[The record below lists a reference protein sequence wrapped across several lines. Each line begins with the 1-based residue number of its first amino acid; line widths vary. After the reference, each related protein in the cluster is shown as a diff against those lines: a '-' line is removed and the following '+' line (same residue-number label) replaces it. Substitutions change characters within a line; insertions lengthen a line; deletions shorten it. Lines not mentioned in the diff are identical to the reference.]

1 MRLSCALGKIV
12 VPVCTPAPHPAVD
25 LDGKFPH
32 YSLRTPH
39 VAILMCS
46 YNGERFLA
54 EQIDSF
60 ERQTHRNWSLVV
72 SDDGSQDG
80 TLEILKAY
88 IDSWGQERLKIV
100 QGPQQGFV
108 KNFLSLTCS
117 TDIDAEFFA
126 WADQDDIW
134 SEDKLHVALAWLQTI
149 PKHIPA
155 LYCGRTKL
163 IDESGTPIGFSPR
176 FCLPPSFANAL
187 VQSISG
193 GNTMV
198 FNQAARDL
206 LQKADDNL
214 IIPSHDWWAYQLI
227 SGAGG
232 AIHYDPEP
240 RVLYRQHDENLV
252 GSNASLSSRFQRLRM
267 VFQGRFYEWN
277 AQNIHA
283 LEAMHHHL
291 SQEHQA
297 TLAHFK
303 AARNEKLLRRFL
315 GIRRAGL
322 YRQTLFGNL
331 GLILATLL
339 KKI

>member
-1 MRLSCALGKIV
+1 MTV
-12 VPVCTPAPHPAVD
+12 VNLAHPPVAD

-32 YSLRTPH
+32 SSIRGPH

-54 EQIDSF
+54 EQIDSLN
-60 ERQTHRNWSLVV
+60 RQTHRNWSLVV
-72 SDDGSQDG
+72 SDDGSQDR
-80 TLEILKAY
+80 TLEILQVY
-88 IDSWGQERLKIV
+88 MDSWGQERLKIV
-100 QGPQQGFV
+100 QGPQRGFV
-108 KNFLSLTCS
+108 KNFISLTCR

-134 SEDKLHVALAWLQTI
+134 SEDKLHAALAWLQTI

-176 FCLPPSFANAL
+176 FCLSPCFANAL
-187 VQSISG
+187 VQNIGG

-198 FNQAARDL
+198 FNQAACDL
-206 LQKADDNL
+206 IREAGDNL
-214 IIPSHDWWAYQLI
+214 DVPSHDWWAYLLI
-227 SGAGG
+227 SGAEGVT
-232 AIHYDPEP
+232 HYDPVP

-252 GSNASLSSRFQRLRM
+252 GSNSNWSARLQRLRM
-267 VFQGRFYEWN
+267 VLKGRFCEWN

-283 LEAMHHHL
+283 LETMYNRL
-291 SQEHQA
+291 SRESQA
-297 TLAHFK
+297 TLNHFK
-303 AARNEKLLRRFL
+303 AARNKKLLQRIL
-315 GIRRAGL
+315 GVLRAGV
-322 YRQTLFGNL
+322 YRQTVLGNV
-331 GLILATLL
+331 GLTLAILI

>member
-1 MRLSCALGKIV
+1 MPSTPGKIIV
-12 VPVCTPAPHPAVD
+12 SVCTPAHPPVAD
-25 LDGKFPH
+25 LDGKLPH
-32 YSLRTPH
+32 SSLRRPH

-80 TLEILKAY
+80 TLEILQAY

-100 QGPQQGFV
+100 QGPQRGFV

-134 SEDKLHVALAWLQTI
+134 SEDKLHAALAWLQTI

-187 VQSISG
+187 VQNIGG

-206 LQKADDNL
+206 LQKTDDNL

-240 RVLYRQHDENLV
+240 RVLYRQHDGNLV
-252 GSNASLSSRFQRLRM
+252 GSNSNWSARLQRLRM
-267 VFQGRFYEWN
+267 VLKGCFYEWN

-283 LEAMHHHL
+283 LETVYHRL
-291 SQEHQA
+291 SRESQT
-297 TLAHFK
+297 TLNHFK
-303 AARNEKLLRRFL
+303 AARNKNLFQRIL
-315 GIRRAGL
+315 GVLRAGL
-322 YRQTLFGNL
+322 HRQTLFGNL
-331 GLILATLL
+331 GLIFATLM

>member
-1 MRLSCALGKIV
+1 MRLPSTLRKIV
-12 VPVCTPAPHPAVD
+12 VSVCILAHPPVAD
-25 LDGKFPH
+25 LDGKLPH
-32 YSLRTPH
+32 SSLRRPH

-80 TLEILKAY
+80 TLEILQAY
-88 IDSWGQERLKIV
+88 MDSWGQERLKIV
-100 QGPQQGFV
+100 QGPQRGFV

-134 SEDKLHVALAWLQTI
+134 SEDKLHAALAWLQTI

-176 FCLPPSFANAL
+176 FCLPPCFANAL
-187 VQSISG
+187 VQSIGG

-206 LQKADDNL
+206 IQEAGDNL
-214 IIPSHDWWAYQLI
+214 DVPSHDWWAYQLI
-227 SGAGG
+227 SGVEGVT
-232 AIHYDPEP
+232 HYDPVP

-252 GSNASLSSRFQRLRM
+252 GSNSNWYARLQRLRM
-267 VFQGRFYEWN
+267 VLNGRFYEWN

-283 LEAMHHHL
+283 LETMSHRL
-291 SQEHQA
+291 SRDSQT
-297 TLAHFK
+297 TLRNFK
-303 AARNEKLLRRFL
+303 DARNKKISQRVLWWM
-315 GIRRAGL
+315 RAGV
-322 YRQTLFGNL
+322 YRQTLFGNI
-331 GLILATLL
+331 GLFFAILI

>member
-1 MRLSCALGKIV
+1 MRNTGRVLVTV
-12 VPVCTPAPHPAVD
+12 VNLAHPPVAD

-32 YSLRTPH
+32 SSIRGPH

-54 EQIDSF
+54 EQIDSLN
-60 ERQTHRNWSLVV
+60 RQTHRNWSLVV
-72 SDDGSQDG
+72 SDDGSQDR
-80 TLEILKAY
+80 TLEILQVY
-88 IDSWGQERLKIV
+88 MDSWGQERLKIV
-100 QGPQQGFV
+100 QGPQRGFV
-108 KNFLSLTCS
+108 KNFISLTCR

-134 SEDKLHVALAWLQTI
+134 SEDKLHAALAWLQTI

-176 FCLPPSFANAL
+176 FCLSPCFANAL
-187 VQSISG
+187 VQNIGG

-198 FNQAARDL
+198 FNQAACDL
-206 LQKADDNL
+206 IREAGDNL
-214 IIPSHDWWAYQLI
+214 DVPSHDWWAYLLI
-227 SGAGG
+227 SGAEGVT
-232 AIHYDPEP
+232 HYDPVP

-252 GSNASLSSRFQRLRM
+252 GSNSNWSARLQRLRM
-267 VFQGRFYEWN
+267 VLKGRFCEWN

-283 LEAMHHHL
+283 LETMYNRL
-291 SQEHQA
+291 SRESQA
-297 TLAHFK
+297 TLNHFK
-303 AARNEKLLRRFL
+303 AARNKKLLQRIL
-315 GIRRAGL
+315 GVLRAGV
-322 YRQTLFGNL
+322 YRQTVLGNV
-331 GLILATLL
+331 GLTLAILI

>member
-1 MRLSCALGKIV
+1 MPSTPGKIIV
-12 VPVCTPAPHPAVD
+12 SVCTPAHPPVAD
-25 LDGKFPH
+25 LDGKLPH
-32 YSLRTPH
+32 SSLRRPH

-80 TLEILKAY
+80 TLEVLQVY
-88 IDSWGQERLKIV
+88 MDSWGQERLKIV
-100 QGPQQGFV
+100 QGPQRNKI
-108 KNFLSLTCS
+108 KNFLSLTCR

-134 SEDKLHVALAWLQTI
+134 SEDKLHAALAWLQTI

-176 FCLPPSFANAL
+176 FCLSPCFANAL
-187 VQSISG
+187 VQNIGG

-206 LQKADDNL
+206 LQEAGDNL
-214 IIPSHDWWAYQLI
+214 DIPSHDWWAYQLI

-240 RVLYRQHDENLV
+240 RVLYRQHDGNLV
-252 GSNASLSSRFQRLRM
+252 GSNSNWSARLQRLRM
-267 VFQGRFYEWN
+267 VLKGCFYEWN

-283 LEAMHHHL
+283 LETVYHRL
-291 SQEHQA
+291 SRESQT
-297 TLAHFK
+297 TLNHFK
-303 AARNEKLLRRFL
+303 AARNKNLFQRIL
-315 GIRRAGL
+315 GVLRAGL
-322 YRQTLFGNL
+322 HRQTLFGNL
-331 GLILATLL
+331 GLIFATLM

>member
-1 MRLSCALGKIV
+1 MPSTPGKIIV
-12 VPVCTPAPHPAVD
+12 SVCTPAHPPVAD
-25 LDGKFPH
+25 LDGKLPH
-32 YSLRTPH
+32 SSLRRPH

-80 TLEILKAY
+80 TLEVLQVY
-88 IDSWGQERLKIV
+88 MDSWGQERLKIV
-100 QGPQQGFV
+100 QGAQRGFV
-108 KNFLSLTCS
+108 KNFLSLTCR

-134 SEDKLHVALAWLQTI
+134 SEDKLHAALAWLQTI

-176 FCLPPSFANAL
+176 FCLSPCFANAL
-187 VQSISG
+187 VQNIGG

-206 LQKADDNL
+206 LQEAGDNL
-214 IIPSHDWWAYQLI
+214 DIPSHDWWAYQLI

-240 RVLYRQHDENLV
+240 RVLYRQHDGNLV
-252 GSNASLSSRFQRLRM
+252 GSNSNWSARLQRLRM
-267 VFQGRFYEWN
+267 VLKGCFYEWN

-283 LEAMHHHL
+283 LETVYHRL
-291 SQEHQA
+291 SRESQT
-297 TLAHFK
+297 TLNHFK
-303 AARNEKLLRRFL
+303 AARNKNLFQRIL
-315 GIRRAGL
+315 GVLRAGL
-322 YRQTLFGNL
+322 HRQTLFGNL
-331 GLILATLL
+331 GLIFATLM

>member
-1 MRLSCALGKIV
+1 MPSTLGKIIV
-12 VPVCTPAPHPAVD
+12 SVCTPAHPPVAD
-25 LDGKFPH
+25 LDGKLPH
-32 YSLRTPH
+32 SSLRRPH

-80 TLEILKAY
+80 TLEVLQVY
-88 IDSWGQERLKIV
+88 MDSWGQERLKIV
-100 QGPQQGFV
+100 QGAQRGFV
-108 KNFLSLTCS
+108 KNFLSLTCR

-134 SEDKLHVALAWLQTI
+134 SEDKLHAALAWLQTI

-163 IDESGTPIGFSPR
+163 IGESGTPIGFSPR
-176 FCLPPSFANAL
+176 FCLSPCFANAL
-187 VQSISG
+187 VQNIGG

-206 LQKADDNL
+206 LQEAGDNL
-214 IIPSHDWWAYQLI
+214 DIPSHDWWAYQLI

-240 RVLYRQHDENLV
+240 RVLYRQHDGNLV
-252 GSNASLSSRFQRLRM
+252 GSNSNWSARLQRLRM
-267 VFQGRFYEWN
+267 VLKGRFYEWN

-283 LEAMHHHL
+283 LETVYHRL
-291 SQEHQA
+291 SRESQT
-297 TLAHFK
+297 TLNHFK
-303 AARNEKLLRRFL
+303 AARNKNLFERIL
-315 GIRRAGL
+315 GVLRAGL
-322 YRQTLFGNL
+322 HRQTLFGNL
-331 GLILATLL
+331 GLIFATLM

>member
-1 MRLSCALGKIV
+1 MS
-12 VPVCTPAPHPAVD
+12 VCTSILPVFADTNDNISHSSSGV
-25 LDGKFPH
+25 
-32 YSLRTPH
+32 PH

-54 EQIDSF
+54 EQMDSF
-60 ERQTHRNWSLVV
+60 ARQTHRNWSLVV

-80 TLEILKAY
+80 TLDILQVY
-88 IDSWGQERLKIV
+88 MNSWGQKRLKTV
-100 QGPQQGFV
+100 QGAQQGFV
-108 KNFLSLTCS
+108 KNFLSLTCR
-117 TDIDAEFFA
+117 TDIRADFFA

-134 SEDKLHVALAWLQTI
+134 SEDKLHAALAWLQTI

-163 IDESGTPIGFSPR
+163 ISESGMPVGFSPR
-176 FCLPPSFANAL
+176 FCLPPGFANAL
-187 VQSISG
+187 VQNIGG

-206 LQKADDNL
+206 LQKSDDNL

-232 AIHYDPEP
+232 VIHYDPEP
-240 RVLYRQHDENLV
+240 RMLYRQHDKNLV

-322 YRQTLFGNL
+322 YRQTLLGNL